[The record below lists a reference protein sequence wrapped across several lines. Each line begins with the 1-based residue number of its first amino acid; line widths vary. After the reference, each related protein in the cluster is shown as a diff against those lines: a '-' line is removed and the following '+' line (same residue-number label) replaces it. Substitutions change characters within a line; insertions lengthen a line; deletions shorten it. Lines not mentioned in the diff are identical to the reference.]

1 MITSLFRKS
10 TYINY
15 TLTVLL
21 LVFFFSFFQLNAVD
35 SVNQATEIYQK
46 VLILIVLLSSLFLVN
61 FIAKKNGLTKSSS
74 YAILF
79 FLLYLTL
86 FPSIFGNLK
95 LLLANFFIILAIRR
109 MISLQTLKSP
119 KEKIFDASLWIFVA
133 SLFHFWCILFLF
145 VVYVSIIFH
154 VSRDYRNWLIPFIA
168 IGTGAII
175 FLLFSLI
182 FDESWI
188 GYLIKQTEMNFQ
200 WDYFVNNY
208 KKIALTIFALFGIY
222 FVFSMIF
229 TVGNKPLVLQ
239 ASYKKMIVSFFIGI
253 LVFLFSPEKSNAILV
268 FTFLPLSI
276 LSTNNIE
283 YSQNKT
289 YQEIVLFTVAII
301 TISAYFFQL

>member
-1 MITSLFRKS
+1 MITTFFRKS
-10 TYINY
+10 TPINY
-15 TLTVLL
+15 AFTVLL
-21 LVFFFSFFQLNAVD
+21 LIFFFTFFQINA
-35 SVNQATEIYQK
+35 SVSTVNSNSIYEK
-46 VLILIVLLSSLFLVN
+46 ALIIIMLLSSLFLVN
-61 FIAKKNGLTKSSS
+61 FIVKKNGLTKNSS

-79 FLLYLTL
+79 FILYLAL

-95 LLLANFFIILAIRR
+95 LLLANFFVILAIRR

-119 KEKIFDASLWIFVA
+119 KEKIFDASLWIFIA

-145 VVYVSIIFH
+145 VIYVSIIFH

-168 IGTGAII
+168 VGAGAII
-175 FLLFSLI
+175 FVLFSLI
-182 FDESWI
+182 FDQNWVEH
-188 GYLIKQTEMNFQ
+188 LIKQTEMNFQ

-208 KKIALTIFALFGIY
+208 KKIALTLFALFGIY

-239 ASYKKMIVSFFIGI
+239 ASYKKMIVSFFIGV
-253 LVFLFSPEKSNAILV
+253 LVFLFSPDKSNAILV
-268 FTFLPLSI
+268 FTFLPLSV

-301 TISAYFFQL
+301 TISIYFFNL

>member
-1 MITSLFRKS
+1 MITTFFRKS
-10 TYINY
+10 TPINY
-15 TLTVLL
+15 AFTVLL
-21 LVFFFSFFQLNAVD
+21 LIFFFTFSQFNA
-35 SVNQATEIYQK
+35 STSTVNSNSIYEK
-46 VLILIVLLSSLFLVN
+46 ALIIIVLLSSLFLVN
-61 FIAKKNGLTKSSS
+61 FIVKKNGLTKNSS

-79 FLLYLTL
+79 FILYLAL

-95 LLLANFFIILAIRR
+95 LLMANFFVILAIRR

-119 KEKIFDASLWIFVA
+119 KEKIFDASLWIFIA

-145 VVYVSIIFH
+145 VIYVSIIFH

-175 FLLFSLI
+175 FVLFSLI
-182 FDESWI
+182 FDQTWI
-188 GYLIKQTEMNFQ
+188 LHIIKQTEMNFQ

-208 KKIALTIFALFGIY
+208 KKIALTLFALFGIY

-239 ASYKKMIVSFFIGI
+239 ASYKKMIVSFFIGV
-253 LVFLFSPEKSNAILV
+253 LVFLFSPEKSNTILV
-268 FTFLPLSI
+268 FTFLPLAV

-289 YQEIVLFTVAII
+289 YQEIVLFSVAII
-301 TISAYFFQL
+301 TISIYFFNL

>member
-1 MITSLFRKS
+1 
-10 TYINY
+10 
-15 TLTVLL
+15 
-21 LVFFFSFFQLNAVD
+21 
-35 SVNQATEIYQK
+35 
-46 VLILIVLLSSLFLVN
+46 
-61 FIAKKNGLTKSSS
+61 
-74 YAILF
+74 
-79 FLLYLTL
+79 
-86 FPSIFGNLK
+86 
-95 LLLANFFIILAIRR
+95 
-109 MISLQTLKSP
+109 
-119 KEKIFDASLWIFVA
+119 
-133 SLFHFWCILFLF
+133 
-145 VVYVSIIFH
+145 
-154 VSRDYRNWLIPFIA
+154 LIPFIA

-188 GYLIKQTEMNFQ
+188 AYLIKQTEMNFQ

-301 TISAYFFQL
+301 AISTYFFQL

>member
-1 MITSLFRKS
+1 MITTFFRKS
-10 TYINY
+10 TPINY
-15 TLTVLL
+15 AFTVLL
-21 LVFFFSFFQLNAVD
+21 LIFFFTFFQINA
-35 SVNQATEIYQK
+35 SVSTVNSNYIYEK
-46 VLILIVLLSSLFLVN
+46 ALIIIMLLSSLFLVN
-61 FIAKKNGLTKSSS
+61 FIVKKNGLTKNSS

-79 FLLYLTL
+79 FILYLAL

-95 LLLANFFIILAIRR
+95 LLLANFFVILAIRR

-119 KEKIFDASLWIFVA
+119 KEKIFDASLWIFIA

-145 VVYVSIIFH
+145 VIYVSIIFH

-168 IGTGAII
+168 VGAGAII
-175 FLLFSLI
+175 FVLFSLI
-182 FDESWI
+182 FDQNWVEH
-188 GYLIKQTEMNFQ
+188 LIKQTEMNFQ

-208 KKIALTIFALFGIY
+208 KKIALTLFALFGIY

-239 ASYKKMIVSFFIGI
+239 ASYKKMIVSFFIGV
-253 LVFLFSPEKSNAILV
+253 LVFLFSPDKSNAILV
-268 FTFLPLSI
+268 FTFLPLSV

-301 TISAYFFQL
+301 TISIYFFNL

>member
-1 MITSLFRKS
+1 MITTFFRKS
-10 TYINY
+10 TPINY
-15 TLTVLL
+15 AFTVLL
-21 LVFFFSFFQLNAVD
+21 LIFFFTFFQFNS
-35 SVNQATEIYQK
+35 SVSTVNSNSIYEK
-46 VLILIVLLSSLFLVN
+46 ALIIIMLLSSLFLVN
-61 FIAKKNGLTKSSS
+61 FIVKKNGLTKNSS

-79 FLLYLTL
+79 FILYLAL

-95 LLLANFFIILAIRR
+95 LLLANFFVILAIRR

-119 KEKIFDASLWIFVA
+119 KEKIFDASLWIFIA

-145 VVYVSIIFH
+145 VIYVSIIFH

-168 IGTGAII
+168 VGAGAII
-175 FLLFSLI
+175 FVLFSLI
-182 FDESWI
+182 FDQNWVEH
-188 GYLIKQTEMNFQ
+188 LIKQTEMNFQ

-208 KKIALTIFALFGIY
+208 KKIALTLFVLFGIY

-239 ASYKKMIVSFFIGI
+239 ASYKKMIVSFFIGVM
-253 LVFLFSPEKSNAILV
+253 VFLFSPEKSNAILV
-268 FTFLPLSI
+268 FTFLPLSV

-301 TISAYFFQL
+301 TISIYFFNL

>member
-21 LVFFFSFFQLNAVD
+21 LVFFFSFFQLNAVN

-61 FIAKKNGLTKSSS
+61 FIAKKNGLTKNSS

-86 FPSIFGNLK
+86 FPSIFGNMK

-133 SLFHFWCILFLF
+133 SLFHFWCLLFLF

-208 KKIALTIFALFGIY
+208 KKIALTIFALFGTY

-301 TISAYFFQL
+301 AISTYFFQL

>member
-1 MITSLFRKS
+1 MITTFFRKS
-10 TYINY
+10 TPINY
-15 TLTVLL
+15 AFTVLL
-21 LVFFFSFFQLNAVD
+21 LIFFFTFFQFNS
-35 SVNQATEIYQK
+35 SVSTVNSNSIYEK
-46 VLILIVLLSSLFLVN
+46 ALIIIMLLSSLFLVN
-61 FIAKKNGLTKSSS
+61 FIVKKNGLTKNSS

-79 FLLYLTL
+79 FILYLAL

-95 LLLANFFIILAIRR
+95 LLLANFFVILAIRR

-119 KEKIFDASLWIFVA
+119 KEKIFDASLWIFIA

-145 VVYVSIIFH
+145 VIYVSIIFH

-168 IGTGAII
+168 VGAGAII
-175 FLLFSLI
+175 FVLFSLI
-182 FDESWI
+182 FDQNWVEH
-188 GYLIKQTEMNFQ
+188 LIKQTEMNFQ

-208 KKIALTIFALFGIY
+208 KKIALTLFALFGIY

-239 ASYKKMIVSFFIGI
+239 ASYKKMIVSFFIGVM
-253 LVFLFSPEKSNAILV
+253 VFLFSPEKSNAILV
-268 FTFLPLSI
+268 FTFLPLSV

-301 TISAYFFQL
+301 TISIYFFNL

>member
-21 LVFFFSFFQLNAVD
+21 LVFFFSFFQLNAVN

-276 LSTNNIE
+276 LSSNNIE

-301 TISAYFFQL
+301 AISTYFFQL

>member
-21 LVFFFSFFQLNAVD
+21 LVFFFSFFQLNAVN

-301 TISAYFFQL
+301 AISTYFFQL

>member
-1 MITSLFRKS
+1 MITTFFRKS
-10 TYINY
+10 TPINY
-15 TLTVLL
+15 AFTVLL
-21 LVFFFSFFQLNAVD
+21 LIFFFTFFQFNA
-35 SVNQATEIYQK
+35 SVSTVNSNSIYEK
-46 VLILIVLLSSLFLVN
+46 ALIIIMLLSSLFLVN
-61 FIAKKNGLTKSSS
+61 FIVKKNGLTKNSS

-79 FLLYLTL
+79 FILYLAL

-95 LLLANFFIILAIRR
+95 LLLANFFVILAIRR

-119 KEKIFDASLWIFVA
+119 KEKIFDASLWIFIA

-145 VVYVSIIFH
+145 VIYVSIIFH

-168 IGTGAII
+168 VGAGAII
-175 FLLFSLI
+175 FVLFSLI
-182 FDESWI
+182 FDQNWVEH
-188 GYLIKQTEMNFQ
+188 LIKQTEMNFQ

-208 KKIALTIFALFGIY
+208 KKIALTLFALFGIY
-222 FVFSMIF
+222 FVFSMIL

-239 ASYKKMIVSFFIGI
+239 ASYKKMIVSFFIGVM
-253 LVFLFSPEKSNAILV
+253 VFLFSPEKSNAILV
-268 FTFLPLSI
+268 FTFLPLSV

-301 TISAYFFQL
+301 TISIYFFNL

>member
-1 MITSLFRKS
+1 MITTFFRKS
-10 TYINY
+10 TPINY
-15 TLTVLL
+15 AFTVLL
-21 LVFFFSFFQLNAVD
+21 LIFFFTFSQFNA
-35 SVNQATEIYQK
+35 STSTVNSNSIYEK
-46 VLILIVLLSSLFLVN
+46 ALIIIVLLSSLFLVN
-61 FIAKKNGLTKSSS
+61 FIVKKNGLTKNSS

-79 FLLYLTL
+79 FILYLAL

-95 LLLANFFIILAIRR
+95 LLMANFFVILAIRR

-119 KEKIFDASLWIFVA
+119 KEKIFDASLWIFIA

-145 VVYVSIIFH
+145 VIYVSIIFH

-175 FLLFSLI
+175 FVLFSLI
-182 FDESWI
+182 FDQTWI
-188 GYLIKQTEMNFQ
+188 LHIIKQTEMNFQ

-208 KKIALTIFALFGIY
+208 KKIALTLFALFGIY

-239 ASYKKMIVSFFIGI
+239 ASYKKMIVSFFIGV

-268 FTFLPLSI
+268 FTFLPLAV

-289 YQEIVLFTVAII
+289 YQEIVLFSVAII
-301 TISAYFFQL
+301 TISIYFFNL

>member
-1 MITSLFRKS
+1 MITTFFRKS
-10 TYINY
+10 TPINY
-15 TLTVLL
+15 AFTVLL
-21 LVFFFSFFQLNAVD
+21 LIFFFTFFQFNA
-35 SVNQATEIYQK
+35 SVSTVNSNSIYEK
-46 VLILIVLLSSLFLVN
+46 ALIIIMLLSSLFLVN
-61 FIAKKNGLTKSSS
+61 FIVKKNGLTKNSS

-79 FLLYLTL
+79 FILYLAL

-95 LLLANFFIILAIRR
+95 LLLANFFVILAIRR

-119 KEKIFDASLWIFVA
+119 KEKIFDASLWIFIA

-145 VVYVSIIFH
+145 VIYVSIIFH

-168 IGTGAII
+168 VGAGAII
-175 FLLFSLI
+175 FVLFSLI
-182 FDESWI
+182 FDQNWVEH
-188 GYLIKQTEMNFQ
+188 LIKQTEMNFQ

-208 KKIALTIFALFGIY
+208 KKIALTLFALFGIY

-239 ASYKKMIVSFFIGI
+239 ASYKKMIVSFFIGVM
-253 LVFLFSPEKSNAILV
+253 VFLFSPEKSNAILV
-268 FTFLPLSI
+268 FTFLPLSV

-301 TISAYFFQL
+301 TISIYFFNL

>member
-1 MITSLFRKS
+1 MITTFFRKS
-10 TYINY
+10 TPINY
-15 TLTVLL
+15 AFTVLL
-21 LVFFFSFFQLNAVD
+21 LIFFFIFFQFNA
-35 SVNQATEIYQK
+35 SVSTVNSNSIYEK
-46 VLILIVLLSSLFLVN
+46 ALIIIMLLSSLFLVN
-61 FIAKKNGLTKSSS
+61 FIVKKNGLTKNSS

-79 FLLYLTL
+79 FILYLAL

-95 LLLANFFIILAIRR
+95 LLLANFFVILAIRR

-119 KEKIFDASLWIFVA
+119 KEKIFDASLWIFIA

-145 VVYVSIIFH
+145 VIYVSIIFH

-168 IGTGAII
+168 VGAGAII
-175 FLLFSLI
+175 FVLFSLI
-182 FDESWI
+182 FDQNWVEH
-188 GYLIKQTEMNFQ
+188 LIKQTEMNFQ

-208 KKIALTIFALFGIY
+208 KKIALTLFALFGIY

-239 ASYKKMIVSFFIGI
+239 ASYKKMIVSFFIGV
-253 LVFLFSPEKSNAILV
+253 LVFLFSPDKSNAILV
-268 FTFLPLSI
+268 FTFLPLSV

-301 TISAYFFQL
+301 TISIYFFNL

>member
-21 LVFFFSFFQLNAVD
+21 LVFFFSFFQLNAVN

-188 GYLIKQTEMNFQ
+188 AYLIKQTEMNFQ

-301 TISAYFFQL
+301 AISTYFFQL